1 MLLRHATCNCDR
13 NIVPIF
19 KIVVTKFQ
27 AAKFRAL
34 PYSGSGNGPQPS
46 TAAAIAAATAA
57 IYYIATKE
65 ARRRRRD
72 RCGRLGGRS
81 GRHPRHRAR
90 PPPLP
95 RRPRQRAVR
104 VQRLARRRAHPGPAR
119 TAARAG
125 APQIHQVLLLDLQW
139 GANCRP
145 ARRDARGGGGR

>member
-1 MLLRHATCNCDR
+1 MNPVSHAPHLTWPPAVVAAEHRRRWWSSPDPHATCW
-13 NIVPIF
+13 
-19 KIVVTKFQ
+19 TKV
-27 AAKFRAL
+27 
-34 PYSGSGNGPQPS
+34 S
-46 TAAAIAAATAA
+46 
-57 IYYIATKE
+57 TKE

-104 VQRLARRRAHPGPAR
+104 VPPLARRRARPGPAR

-145 ARRDARGGGGR
+145 ARRDARRGGGR